1 MEEEAIK
8 AKSTYDPPTNV
19 IMWPSI
25 KEYQSMGTKIG
36 ILIISIYQEILFT
49 IIFITSTIVYWS
61 EVSLSVMSDS
71 LRPHGL

>member
-8 AKSTYDPPTNV
+8 AKSTSDPPTHV

-36 ILIISIYQEILFT
+36 ILIISIYQEVLFT
-49 IIFITSTIVYWS
+49 IIFITSTIV
-61 EVSLSVMSDS
+61 
-71 LRPHGL
+71 